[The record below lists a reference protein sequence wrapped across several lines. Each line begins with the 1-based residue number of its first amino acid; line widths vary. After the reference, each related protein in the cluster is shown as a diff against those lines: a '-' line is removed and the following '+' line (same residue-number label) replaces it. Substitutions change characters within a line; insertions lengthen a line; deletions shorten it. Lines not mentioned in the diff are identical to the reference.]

1 MDFSMS
7 FPQCREVGQGLGLGD
22 PRGRIATSYTTHS
35 VRPSFQWLSVNT
47 LDLRYVFSP
56 VWGSRT
62 GTLPKS
68 IGGRVATSSTAQ
80 HFTITRL
87 TSVNSDKRLAMAWE
101 GSEGT
106 RHGSKRIQNKRAS
119 SWRELAPDDGG
130 LASGTGCS
138 QDVAG
143 ARVAGPQAR

>member
-1 MDFSMS
+1 MS
-7 FPQCREVGQGLGLGD
+7 SPQYGGAGQG
-22 PRGRIATSYTTHS
+22 P
-35 VRPSFQWLSVNT
+35 
-47 LDLRYVFSP
+47 
-56 VWGSRT
+56 
-62 GTLPKS
+62 LPKS